1 MRLLALVP
9 LFLTLV
15 LVDPVLV
22 NKALA
27 QVNVGGP
34 TDVRDPAYP
43 LRVRILT
50 RNASRTSYGA
60 MRMWGRADLFLDQQ
74 EQGFDYESTCD
85 ELLMVTHGDERYS
98 ARWKKQDKELE
109 MLLSKVG
116 TGKRWFVCRSEMHRW
131 VPSRGSSVRRILHPK
146 NQNAVSLA
154 SPVHCADNRKNV

>member
-15 LVDPVLV
+15 LLDPVLV

-34 TDVRDPAYP
+34 TDVQDPAYP

-109 MLLSKVG
+109 MLVSKVG
-116 TGKRWFVCRSEMHRW
+116 TGKANKCVVKADLQRFVYEYE
-131 VPSRGSSVRRILHPK
+131 RGTSG
-146 NQNAVSLA
+146 
-154 SPVHCADNRKNV
+154 PVVTKPMVK

>member
-1 MRLLALVP
+1 MRLLALGA
-9 LFLTLV
+9 LFLGLV
-15 LVDPVLV
+15 LVNPVLV

-34 TDVRDPAYP
+34 TDVQDPAYP

-50 RNASRTSYGA
+50 RNGTRGPGGI
-60 MRMWGRADLFLDQQ
+60 RMWGRADLFLDQQ

-109 MLLSKVG
+109 MLVSKVG
-116 TGKRWFVCRSEMHRW
+116 TGKANKCVVKADLQHFVYEYE
-131 VPSRGSSVRRILHPK
+131 RGTSG
-146 NQNAVSLA
+146 
-154 SPVHCADNRKNV
+154 PVVTKPLVK